1 MSLINKR
8 ANKMGKRTLFIG
20 IDQKY
25 KWEIIEEK
33 YVGANADKPAGDC
46 PDDLLGVFGDL
57 IIDKNKLIYALSL
70 DKKYLD
76 RPEIFKKHSFYNEQ
90 VKFKVGFFE
99 NNYKVLEEFSGTV
112 ADGFKYVLD
121 KFIE

>member
-1 MSLINKR
+1 
-8 ANKMGKRTLFIG
+8 MGKRTLFIG

-33 YVGANADKPAGDC
+33 YVGVSADKPAGDC
-46 PDDLLGVFGDL
+46 PDDLLGFFGDL
-57 IIDKNKLIYALSL
+57 MIDKNKLIYALSL

-90 VKFKVGFFE
+90 VNFKVGFFKD
-99 NNYKVLEEFSGTV
+99 NYKVSEEFSGTV
-112 ADGFKYVLD
+112 ADGFKYILD
-121 KFIE
+121 RFIE